1 MTDNSKYF
9 EKYVL
14 NNNVEV
20 PGRLVIPPLTL
31 FSSNP
36 DGSVSD
42 EERKYLELRATGVG
56 LYILGACAV
65 SQEGI
70 AFLTQPRSLSE
81 KDIEPNAERA
91 KIIKSQGALAI
102 NQIHHGGA
110 LARKEYSGLS
120 PVAPSAEIAN
130 QELQK
135 RKEVTE
141 ENKIRELTDEEIKK
155 IINDFAYSTEI
166 SLKAGY
172 DGIEIH
178 GANNYLIQQFYSP
191 YTNRRTDDWGG
202 SVEKRMNFPLKIV
215 DACCKVREKFN
226 RPDFIIGYRL
236 SPEEPFEPGITMTE
250 TIQLIKALVQKP
262 LQFIHISQ
270 KTYFQKTRR
279 GEGAGIERL
288 KVIHELTKG
297 KMALIG
303 VGGIKTQQ
311 NFTDAINS
319 GLSEF
324 VAAGV
329 ASMMNRDLGILLKEN
344 KGDKLELELDPEHP
358 ERYAFSKVLWD
369 YSISDH
375 GLDFFPPVK
384 AVKGKP
390 LKKPTILLL

>member
-14 NNNVEV
+14 NNKVEV

-36 DGSVSD
+36 DGSLSD
-42 EERKYLELRATGVG
+42 GEKKYLEHRATGVG

-70 AFLTQPRSLSE
+70 AFPCQPRSFTE
-81 KDIEPNAERA
+81 KDIEGNKERA
-91 KIIKSQGALAI
+91 KVVKSQGALAI

-110 LARKEYSGLS
+110 LAKKEYSGLS
-120 PVAPSAEIAN
+120 PVAPTAEVAN
-130 QELQK
+130 KELEKKGQL
-135 RKEVTE
+135 TE
-141 ENKIRELTDEEIKK
+141 KVRELTDAEIKK
-155 IINDFAYSTEI
+155 LIEDFAYATEI

-191 YTNRRTDDWGG
+191 FTNRRTDDWGG

-236 SPEEPFEPGITMTE
+236 SPEEPFEPGLTMTE
-250 TIQLIKALVQKP
+250 TIQLVKALVQKP
-262 LQFIHISQ
+262 IQFIHISQ
-270 KTYFQKTRR
+270 KNFFQKTRR
-279 GEGAGIERL
+279 GEGTGTERL

-297 KMALIG
+297 KVALIG
-303 VGGIKTQQ
+303 VGGLRTQKD
-311 NFTDAINS
+311 FTDAINT
-319 GLSEF
+319 GFTEF

-329 ASMMNRDLGILLKEN
+329 SSMINRDLGILLKEN
-344 KGDKLELELDPEHP
+344 KGDQLEVELDPEHP
-358 ERYAFSKVLWD
+358 ERYAYATSLWNFCL
-369 YSISDH
+369 SEH

-384 AVKGKP
+384 GKP
-390 LKKPTILLL
+390 RFKPTDFLV

>member
-9 EKYVL
+9 EKYTL

-36 DGSVSD
+36 DGTLS
-42 EERKYLELRATGVG
+42 EGERKYLELRATGVG
-56 LYILGACAV
+56 LYVLGACAV

-70 AFLTQPRSLSE
+70 AFSCQPRAFSE

-110 LARKEYSGLS
+110 LAKKEYSGLA
-120 PVAPSAEIAN
+120 PVAPSADIVNEKL
-130 QELQK
+130 E
-135 RKEVTE
+135 KEGKHTE
-141 ENKIRELTDEEIKK
+141 ETKIKELTDEEIKK
-155 IINDFAYSTEI
+155 IIEDFAYATEI

-202 SVEKRMNFPLKIV
+202 SIEKRMNFPLKIV

-226 RPDFIIGYRL
+226 KPEFIIGYRL
-236 SPEEPFEPGITMTE
+236 SPEEPFEPGLTMTE
-250 TIQLIKALVQKP
+250 TKQLIKALVEKP
-262 LQFIHISQ
+262 IQYIHISL
-270 KTYFQKTRR
+270 KKFFQTTRR
-279 GEGAGIERL
+279 GEGTGIERL

-297 KMALIG
+297 KVALIG
-303 VGGIKTQQ
+303 VGGLKTQQ
-311 NFTDAINS
+311 DFTDAINS
-319 GLSEF
+319 GLTEF

-344 KGDKLELELDPEHP
+344 KGDKLELALDPEHP
-358 ERYAFSKVLWD
+358 EKYAYAKPLWD
-369 YSISDH
+369 LCLSDH

-384 AVKGKP
+384 GKP
-390 LKKPTILLL
+390 IIKKGEF

>member
-9 EKYVL
+9 EKYTL

-36 DGSVSD
+36 DGTLS
-42 EERKYLELRATGVG
+42 EGERKYLELRATGVG
-56 LYILGACAV
+56 LYRLGACAV

-70 AFLTQPRSLSE
+70 AFPCQPRAFSE
-81 KDIEPNAERA
+81 KDIESNAERA

-110 LARKEYSGLS
+110 LSKKEYSGLT
-120 PVAPSAEIAN
+120 PVAPSADIAN
-130 QELQK
+130 EKLEKSGQL
-135 RKEVTE
+135 TE
-141 ENKIRELTDEEIKK
+141 ETKIRELTDEEIKK
-155 IINDFAYSTEI
+155 TIEDFAYATEI
-166 SLKAGY
+166 SIKAGY

-226 RPDFIIGYRL
+226 KPEFIIGYRL

-250 TIQLIKALVQKP
+250 TKQLIKALVEKP
-262 LQFIHISQ
+262 IQYIHISL
-270 KTYFQKTRR
+270 KKFFQTTRR
-279 GEGAGIERL
+279 GEGTGIERL

-297 KMALIG
+297 KVALIG
-303 VGGIKTQQ
+303 VGGLKTQQ
-311 NFTDAINS
+311 DFTDAINS
-319 GLSEF
+319 GLTEF

-344 KGDKLELELDPEHP
+344 KGDKLELALDPEHP
-358 ERYAFSKVLWD
+358 EKYAYAKPLWD
-369 YSISDH
+369 LCLSDH
-375 GLDFFPPVK
+375 SFDFFPPVK
-384 AVKGKP
+384 GKP
-390 LKKPTILLL
+390 IIKKGEF

>member
-1 MTDNSKYF
+1 MVDNSRYF

-36 DGSVSD
+36 DGTLSD
-42 EERKYLELRATGVG
+42 GERKYLELRATGVG

-70 AFLTQPRSLSE
+70 AFPCQPRSFSE
-81 KDIEPNAERA
+81 KDIESNSERA

-110 LARKEYSGLS
+110 LAKKEYSGLS

-130 QELQK
+130 QELKKNKQY
-135 RKEVTE
+135 TE
-141 ENKIRELTDEEIKK
+141 ENKVKELTDEEIKK
-155 IINDFAYSTEI
+155 IIEDFGYATEI

-215 DACCKVREKFN
+215 DACCKVREKYN
-226 RPDFIIGYRL
+226 KPDFIIGYRL

-250 TIQLIKALVQKP
+250 TIKLIKALIKKP
-262 LQFIHISQ
+262 IQFIHISQ
-270 KTYFQKTRR
+270 KNYFQKTRR
-279 GEGAGIERL
+279 GEGTGIERL
-288 KVIHELTKG
+288 KVIHEITKG
-297 KMALIG
+297 KVALIG
-303 VGGIKTQQ
+303 VGGLKSQK
-311 NFTDAINS
+311 NFTDAINTEF
-319 GLSEF
+319 SEF

-344 KGDKLELELDPEHP
+344 KSDKLELELDPEHP
-358 ERYAFSKVLWD
+358 EKYAFAKPLWD
-369 YSISDH
+369 FCLSDH

-384 AVKGKP
+384 GKP
-390 LKKPTILLL
+390 KPTSSIY

>member
-14 NNNVEV
+14 NNNIEV
-20 PGRLVIPPLTL
+20 SGRLVIPPLTIL
-31 FSSNP
+31 SSNP
-36 DGSVSD
+36 DGSISD
-42 EERKYLELRATGVG
+42 GERKYLEHRATGVG

-70 AFLTQPRSLSE
+70 AFLCQPRSFTE
-81 KDIEPNAERA
+81 KDIEGNKERA
-91 KIIKSQGALAI
+91 KVIKSQGALAI

-110 LARKEYSGLS
+110 LAKKEYSGLS
-120 PVAPSAEIAN
+120 PVAPTAEIAN
-130 QELQK
+130 KELEK
-135 RKEVTE
+135 RGQLTE
-141 ENKIRELTDEEIKK
+141 KVRELTDAEIKK
-155 IINDFAYSTEI
+155 LIEDFAYATEI

-215 DACCKVREKFN
+215 DACCKVREKYN

-250 TIQLIKALVQKP
+250 TIQLVKALVQKP
-262 LQFIHISQ
+262 IQFIHISQ
-270 KTYFQKTRR
+270 KNFFQKTRR
-279 GEGAGIERL
+279 GEGTGTERL
-288 KVIHELTKG
+288 KVIHEITKG
-297 KMALIG
+297 KVALIG
-303 VGGIKTQQ
+303 VGGLRTQKD
-311 NFTDAINS
+311 FTEAINT
-319 GLSEF
+319 GFTEF

-329 ASMMNRDLGILLKEN
+329 SSMMNRDLGILLKEN

-358 ERYAFSKVLWD
+358 ERYAYATPLWNFCL
-369 YSISDH
+369 SDH
-375 GLDFFPPVK
+375 GLDFLPP
-384 AVKGKP
+384 VKGKP
-390 LKKPTILLL
+390 HKKPSEF

>member
-9 EKYVL
+9 EKYIL

-36 DGSVSD
+36 DGTLS
-42 EERKYLELRATGVG
+42 EGERKYLELRATGVG
-56 LYILGACAV
+56 LYVLGACAV

-70 AFLTQPRSLSE
+70 AFACQPRSFSE
-81 KDIEPNAERA
+81 KDIESNAERA

-110 LARKEYSGLS
+110 LAKKEYSGLA
-120 PVAPSAEIAN
+120 PVAPSADIVNEKL
-130 QELQK
+130 E
-135 RKEVTE
+135 KEGKLTE
-141 ENKIRELTDEEIKK
+141 ETKIRELTDEEIKK
-155 IINDFAYSTEI
+155 IIEDFAYATEI

-191 YTNRRTDDWGG
+191 YTNRRTDEWGG

-226 RPDFIIGYRL
+226 KPEFIIGYRL
-236 SPEEPFEPGITMTE
+236 SPEEPFEPGLTMTE
-250 TIQLIKALVQKP
+250 TKQLIKALVEKP
-262 LQFIHISQ
+262 IQYIHISL
-270 KTYFQKTRR
+270 KKFFQTTRR
-279 GEGAGIERL
+279 GEGTGIERL

-297 KMALIG
+297 KVALIG
-303 VGGIKTQQ
+303 VGGLKTQQ
-311 NFTDAINS
+311 DFTDAINS
-319 GLSEF
+319 GLTEF

-344 KGDKLELELDPEHP
+344 KGDKLELALDPEHP
-358 ERYAFSKVLWD
+358 EKYAYAKPLWD
-369 YSISDH
+369 LCLSDH

-384 AVKGKP
+384 GKP
-390 LKKPTILLL
+390 IIKKGEF

>member
-14 NNNVEV
+14 NNKVEV

-36 DGSVSD
+36 DGSLS
-42 EERKYLELRATGVG
+42 EGERKYLEHRATGVG

-70 AFLTQPRSLSE
+70 AFSCQPRSFTE
-81 KDIEPNAERA
+81 KDIEGNKERA
-91 KIIKSQGALAI
+91 KVIKSQGALAI

-110 LARKEYSGLS
+110 LAKKEYSGLS
-120 PVAPSAEIAN
+120 PVAPTAEIAN
-130 QELQK
+130 KELEK
-135 RKEVTE
+135 RGQLTE
-141 ENKIRELTDEEIKK
+141 KVRELTDAEIKK
-155 IINDFAYSTEI
+155 LIEDFAYATEI

-215 DACCKVREKFN
+215 DACCKVREKYN

-250 TIQLIKALVQKP
+250 TIQLVKALVQKP
-262 LQFIHISQ
+262 IQFIHISQ
-270 KTYFQKTRR
+270 KNFFQKTRR
-279 GEGAGIERL
+279 GEGTGTERL
-288 KVIHELTKG
+288 KVIHEITKG
-297 KMALIG
+297 KVALIG
-303 VGGIKTQQ
+303 VGGLRTQKD
-311 NFTDAINS
+311 FTEAINT
-319 GLSEF
+319 GFTEF

-329 ASMMNRDLGILLKEN
+329 SSMMNRDLGILLKEN

-358 ERYAFSKVLWD
+358 ERYAYATPLWNFCL
-369 YSISDH
+369 SDH
-375 GLDFFPPVK
+375 GLDFLPP
-384 AVKGKP
+384 VKGKP
-390 LKKPTILLL
+390 HKKPSEF

>member
-14 NNNVEV
+14 NNNIEV
-20 PGRLVIPPLTL
+20 SGRLVIPPLTIL
-31 FSSNP
+31 SSNP
-36 DGSVSD
+36 DGSLSD
-42 EERKYLELRATGVG
+42 GERKYLEHRATGVG

-70 AFLTQPRSLSE
+70 AFSCQPRSFTE
-81 KDIEPNAERA
+81 KDIEGNKERA
-91 KIIKSQGALAI
+91 KVIKSQGALAI

-110 LARKEYSGLS
+110 LAKKEYSGLS
-120 PVAPSAEIAN
+120 PVAPTAEVAN
-130 QELQK
+130 KELEKKGQL
-135 RKEVTE
+135 TE
-141 ENKIRELTDEEIKK
+141 KVRELTDAEIKK
-155 IINDFAYSTEI
+155 LIEDFAYATEI

-191 YTNRRTDDWGG
+191 FTNRRTDDWGG

-236 SPEEPFEPGITMTE
+236 SPEEPFEPGLTMTE
-250 TIQLIKALVQKP
+250 TIQLVKALVQKP
-262 LQFIHISQ
+262 IQFIHISQ
-270 KTYFQKTRR
+270 KNFFQKTRR
-279 GEGAGIERL
+279 GEGTGTERL

-297 KMALIG
+297 KVALIG
-303 VGGIKTQQ
+303 VGGLRTQKD
-311 NFTDAINS
+311 FTEAINT
-319 GLSEF
+319 GFTEF

-329 ASMMNRDLGILLKEN
+329 SSMMNRDLGILLKEN

-358 ERYAFSKVLWD
+358 ERYAYATPLWNFCL
-369 YSISDH
+369 SDH
-375 GLDFFPPVK
+375 GLDFLPP
-384 AVKGKP
+384 VKGKP
-390 LKKPTILLL
+390 HKKPSEF

>member
-9 EKYVL
+9 EKYTL

-36 DGSVSD
+36 DGTLS
-42 EERKYLELRATGVG
+42 EGERKYLELRATGVG
-56 LYILGACAV
+56 LYVLGACAV

-70 AFLTQPRSLSE
+70 AFSCQPRAFSE

-110 LARKEYSGLS
+110 LAKKEYSGLA
-120 PVAPSAEIAN
+120 PVAPSADIVNEKL
-130 QELQK
+130 E
-135 RKEVTE
+135 KEGKLTE
-141 ENKIRELTDEEIKK
+141 ETKIKELTDEEIKK
-155 IINDFAYSTEI
+155 IIEDFAYATEI

-226 RPDFIIGYRL
+226 KPEFIIGYRL
-236 SPEEPFEPGITMTE
+236 SPEEPFEPGLTMTE
-250 TIQLIKALVQKP
+250 TKQLIKALVEKP
-262 LQFIHISQ
+262 IQYIHISL
-270 KTYFQKTRR
+270 KKFFQTTRR
-279 GEGAGIERL
+279 GEGTGIERL

-297 KMALIG
+297 KVALIG
-303 VGGIKTQQ
+303 VGGLKTQQ
-311 NFTDAINS
+311 DFTDAINS
-319 GLSEF
+319 GLTEF

-344 KGDKLELELDPEHP
+344 KGDKLELALDPEHP
-358 ERYAFSKVLWD
+358 EKYAYAKPLWD
-369 YSISDH
+369 LCLSDH
-375 GLDFFPPVK
+375 GLDFFPPVN
-384 AVKGKP
+384 GKP
-390 LKKPTILLL
+390 IIKKGEF

>member
-1 MTDNSKYF
+1 MIDNSKYF

-31 FSSNP
+31 CSSNP
-36 DGSVSD
+36 DGTLSD
-42 EERKYLELRATGVG
+42 GERKYLELRATGVG

-65 SQEGI
+65 NQEGI
-70 AFLTQPRSLSE
+70 AFACQPRSFSE
-81 KDIEPNAERA
+81 KDIESNSERA

-110 LARKEYSGLS
+110 FAQKEYSGLS

-130 QELQK
+130 QELKKKGQY
-135 RKEVTE
+135 TE
-141 ENKIRELTDEEIKK
+141 ENKVRELTDEEIKK
-155 IINDFAYSTEI
+155 IIEDFAYATEI

-215 DACCKVREKFN
+215 DACCKVREKYN

-250 TIQLIKALVQKP
+250 TLKLIKALIKKP

-270 KTYFQKTRR
+270 KNYFQKTRR
-279 GEGAGIERL
+279 GEGTGIERL
-288 KVIHELTKG
+288 KVIHEITKG
-297 KMALIG
+297 KVALIG
-303 VGGIKTQQ
+303 VGGLKTQK
-311 NFTDAINS
+311 NFTDAINTEF
-319 GLSEF
+319 SEF

-358 ERYAFSKVLWD
+358 ERYALPTPLWN
-369 YSISDH
+369 YCISDH

-384 AVKGKP
+384 GGKP
-390 LKKPTILLL
+390 LNKPTDPLL

>member
-9 EKYVL
+9 EKYIL

-36 DGSVSD
+36 DGTLS
-42 EERKYLELRATGVG
+42 EGERKYLELRATGVG
-56 LYILGACAV
+56 LYVLGACAV

-70 AFLTQPRSLSE
+70 AFSCQPRAFSE
-81 KDIEPNAERA
+81 KDIESNAERA

-110 LARKEYSGLS
+110 LAKKEYSGLP
-120 PVAPSAEIAN
+120 PVAPSADIVNEKL
-130 QELQK
+130 E
-135 RKEVTE
+135 KEGKLTE
-141 ENKIRELTDEEIKK
+141 ETKIRELTDEEIKK
-155 IINDFAYSTEI
+155 IIEDFAYATEI

-191 YTNRRTDDWGG
+191 YTNRRTDEWGG

-226 RPDFIIGYRL
+226 KPEFIIGYRL
-236 SPEEPFEPGITMTE
+236 SPEEPFEPGLTMTE
-250 TIQLIKALVQKP
+250 TKQLIKALVEKP
-262 LQFIHISQ
+262 IQYIHISL
-270 KTYFQKTRR
+270 KKFFQTTRR
-279 GEGAGIERL
+279 GEGIGIERL

-297 KMALIG
+297 KVALIG
-303 VGGIKTQQ
+303 VGGLKTQQ
-311 NFTDAINS
+311 DFTDAINS
-319 GLSEF
+319 GLTEF

-344 KGDKLELELDPEHP
+344 KGDKLELALDPEHP
-358 ERYAFSKVLWD
+358 EKYAYAKPLWD
-369 YSISDH
+369 LCLSDH

-384 AVKGKP
+384 GKP
-390 LKKPTILLL
+390 IIKKGEF